1 LTTASAGKESMTEIN
16 HDALL
21 SAASEA
27 TGLTDFGN
35 NDFEE
40 GLSVLLQS
48 YRKDAQLTPLGEK
61 LVWDELIGDLSGRLN
76 VVDNLKRAPEIL
88 ESKLER
94 PVFILGLPR
103 TGTTTLQQIFQ
114 QDPESQVL
122 EYWLGVVP
130 QPRPPRDTWEENDG
144 YRRVAEVL
152 RLTYEADP
160 NLRALHDVS
169 ADSGGECRFV
179 FRHLFMDDSYD
190 HTAYLPSYREWFDAQ
205 PMDRVYRWYRDVLKV
220 IQHGNPGRRWILKY
234 PPHIRCLKEL
244 FAEFPEACIIQTH
257 RDPARVLP
265 SQASLLAHFTA
276 VYEENV
282 DYARIGR
289 FVADLW
295 DRRLHQGIRDR
306 EALDRESQFFDLH
319 FHEVLS
325 DPVDSI
331 RKAFDSFGMS
341 LSDEAQRKMNTW
353 HAGHQAGRHGT
364 HSYSPES
371 YGLDRTD
378 LSDRF
383 RDYRER
389 FGVAAE

>member
-1 LTTASAGKESMTEIN
+1 MTDIN

-21 SAASEA
+21 EAASNA

-35 NDFEE
+35 DDFEE
-40 GLSVLLQS
+40 GLSVLLHS
-48 YRKDAQLTPLGEK
+48 YKNDAQLTPLGEQ

-88 ESKLER
+88 EAKLER
-94 PVFILGLPR
+94 PIFILGLPR

-130 QPRPPRDTWEENDG
+130 QPRPPRDTWESNEG
-144 YRRVAEVL
+144 YKRVAEVL

-160 NLRALHDVS
+160 SLRALHDVS

-190 HTAYLPSYREWFDAQ
+190 HTAYLPTYREWFDAQ

-220 IQHGNPGRRWILKY
+220 IEHPNPAKRWILKY

-244 FAEFPEACIIQTH
+244 FAEFPEACVIQTH

-265 SQASLLAHFTA
+265 SQASLLTHFTA

-282 DYARIGR
+282 DAKRIGL
-289 FVADLW
+289 FIAQLW
-295 DRRLHQGIRDR
+295 EDRLAQGIRDR
-306 EALDRESQFFDLH
+306 EELNRESQFFDLQ
-319 FHEVLS
+319 FSEVLS
-325 DPVDSI
+325 DPVASI
-331 RKAFDSFGMS
+331 ERALTSFGMS
-341 LSDEAQRKMNTW
+341 LSEEATGKMNAW
-353 HAGHQAGRHGT
+353 HSSHQAGRHGA
-364 HSYSPES
+364 HAYSPEL
-371 YGLDRTD
+371 YGLDPAD
-378 LSDRF
+378 LSLRF
-383 RDYRER
+383 SDYRER
-389 FGVAAE
+389 FNVPAE